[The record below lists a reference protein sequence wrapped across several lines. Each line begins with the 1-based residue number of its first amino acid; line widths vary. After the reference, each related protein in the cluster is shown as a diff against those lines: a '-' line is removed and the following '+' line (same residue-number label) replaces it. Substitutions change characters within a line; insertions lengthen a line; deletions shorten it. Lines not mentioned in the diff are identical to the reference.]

1 MKIHIPKIYCFID
14 DLNKDYIDNL
24 KNDVAIIYRN
34 YKEKL
39 NIKKLIDFNN
49 HCKKKKKYF
58 YLANYPKIAI
68 KLSLNGVYIPSFN
81 KKINLITG
89 KPRNFLVLGSA
100 HNLPQIRVKEKQG
113 AECIFLAPLFLTKK
127 SDNFLNICNFK
138 ILSNQTNKKVRALG
152 GLKKNN
158 IGRIKLLNI
167 HGYASISLFK
177 KNMSI

>member
-1 MKIHIPKIYCFID
+1 M
-14 DLNKDYIDNL
+14 
-24 KNDVAIIYRN
+24 
-34 YKEKL
+34 

-49 HCKKKKKYF
+49 HCKKKKRYF
-58 YLANYPKIAI
+58 YLANYAKIAI

-81 KKINLITG
+81 KKINLISG

-113 AECIFLAPLFLTKK
+113 VECIFLAPLFLTKK
-127 SDNFLNICNFK
+127 SNNFLNVYNFK
-138 ILSNQTNKKVRALG
+138 ILSNQTNKKIIALG

-177 KNMSI
+177 KNLSI